1 MIIHNVK
8 VYPSKIYLPKNKEFR
23 PKKEYLKT
31 LKPIATRKCS
41 EMFLNIISKSK
52 FLDSLIIESLSN
64 PTIRVIFVLMLPA
77 VLQII
82 SYSQAQSRAWP
93 LCI

>member
-1 MIIHNVK
+1 M
-8 VYPSKIYLPKNKEFR
+8 
-23 PKKEYLKT
+23 
-31 LKPIATRKCS
+31 PIGVDCS
-41 EMFLNIISKSK
+41 HVEISKSK

-82 SYSQAQSRAWP
+82 SSMVFP
-93 LCI
+93 PTLCKDFALLDFILDPSPAARIIVCMFTI